1 MATGHVCADSV
12 ESVRDGSFPTR
23 SGSSV
28 NGKLRAS
35 ACGRAKSVAH
45 LRRTARVAARSVLP
59 LVAAHDAGDGGT
71 KRFGCAPRS
80 PPTLLVDPSAVGL
93 RASQCTNVAYSLQ
106 GRDFAAALDRAAVA
120 NGDYV
125 VVLMLP
131 VGAAPPS
138 DDLASDDGDHGR
150 GDFADGGDGGDGGG
164 GGGAWAIG
172 RRVAVDL
179 GRRVAVLRAVRYEMC
194 GVGETLRGPPRVVGA
209 LIPVPLASCLWH
221 LGPRFPRSRSELAAA
236 AVGLFFEYAR
246 NIDRATPFE
255 TRSECGRVRVARAFW
270 RRVPARMRTLGAL
283 DSASATGCTPCVPSF
298 SLC

>member
-172 RRVAVDL
+172 RLVAVDL
-179 GRRVAVLRAVRYEMC
+179 GRRVAVLR
-194 GVGETLRGPPRVVGA
+194 GA
-209 LIPVPLASCLWH
+209 LIPVPLASGLWH